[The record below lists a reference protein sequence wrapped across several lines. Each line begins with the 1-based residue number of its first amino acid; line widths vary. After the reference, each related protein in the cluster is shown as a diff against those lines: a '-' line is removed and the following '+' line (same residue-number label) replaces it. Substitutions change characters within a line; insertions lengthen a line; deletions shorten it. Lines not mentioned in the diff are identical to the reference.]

1 MYKNYISSTDK
12 KVSVAV
18 EKLGMPIDVYLDYKS
33 NKFENDKDEDGE
45 TISGT
50 KKDKVYDY
58 VNRLNDVDL
67 IYKYMMVKM
76 SDINDSYADKAI
88 LNFVDNNKAINFE
101 ERNEILETL
110 GFDVDKYGNVQNLIF
125 IPIKSRIK

>member
-18 EKLGMPIDVYLDYKS
+18 EKLGMPINTYLDYKS

-50 KKDKVYDY
+50 KRDKVYNY
-58 VNRLNDVDL
+58 VNNLKDVDL
-67 IYKYMMVKM
+67 IYKCMMLKM
-76 SDINDSYADKAI
+76 SDINDPYADKAI
-88 LNFVDNNKAINFE
+88 VDNVNKNKNLNSE
-101 ERNEILETL
+101 ERIDILKSL
-110 GFDVDKYGNVQNLIF
+110 GFKVDKYGNIENLIF
-125 IPIKSRIK
+125 IPIRSRIK